1 MSMIKR
7 ANGEIK
13 TFTDEDGQ
21 VVEAQT
27 NLVWA
32 DEKDKEEPIKD
43 ELRVPIVVDLT
54 LDINAT
60 DDGEDV
66 IAKDC

>member
-13 TFTDEDGQ
+13 TFTNEDGQ
-21 VVEAQT
+21 VVEAQS

-32 DEKDKEEPIKD
+32 DEKDGEEPIKD
-43 ELRVPIVVDLT
+43 ELRVPIVVDLM

-60 DDGEDV
+60 DDSDDV
-66 IAKDC
+66 IARDC

>member
-1 MSMIKR
+1 MIKR

-13 TFTDEDGQ
+13 TFTDEEGKE
-21 VVEAQT
+21 VEAKE

-32 DEKDKEEPIKD
+32 DEKNKNEELVRD
-43 ELRVPIVVDLT
+43 EIRVPLVVDLT

-60 DDGEDV
+60 DDGDDV

>member
-21 VVEAQT
+21 VVEAQS

-32 DEKDKEEPIKD
+32 DEKDGEEPIKD
-43 ELRVPIVVDLT
+43 ELRVPSVVDLM

-60 DDGEDV
+60 DDSDDV
-66 IAKDC
+66 IARDC

>member
-13 TFTDEDGQ
+13 TFTNEEGKE
-21 VVEAQT
+21 VEAKSD
-27 NLVWA
+27 LVWA
-32 DEKDKEEPIKD
+32 DEKDDKPIKD
-43 ELRVPIVVDLT
+43 ELLIPTVTDMDL
-54 LDINAT
+54 DVNAT
-60 DDGEDV
+60 DDSDDV

>member
-1 MSMIKR
+1 MIKR

-13 TFTDEDGQ
+13 TFTDEEGKE
-21 VVEAQT
+21 VEAKE

-32 DEKDKEEPIKD
+32 DEKNKD
-43 ELRVPIVVDLT
+43 EELVRDEIRVPLVVDLT

-60 DDGEDV
+60 DDGDDV

>member
-1 MSMIKR
+1 MIKR

-21 VVEAQT
+21 VVEAQS

-32 DEKDKEEPIKD
+32 DEKDGEEPIKD
-43 ELRVPIVVDLT
+43 ELRVPIVVDLM

-60 DDGEDV
+60 DDSDDV
-66 IAKDC
+66 IARDC

>member
-1 MSMIKR
+1 MIKR

-13 TFTDEDGQ
+13 TFTDEQGQ
-21 VVEAQT
+21 EVEAKD

-32 DEKDKEEPIKD
+32 DEKKD
-43 ELRVPIVVDLT
+43 EELVRDEIRVPLVVDLT

-60 DDGEDV
+60 DDGDDV

>member
-7 ANGEIK
+7 ANGQVES
-13 TFTDEDGQ
+13 FTDEQGKE
-21 VVEAQT
+21 VKAE

-32 DEKDKEEPIKD
+32 DEKDKQPQIKD
-43 ELRVPIVVDLT
+43 ALDVQVVEDLT
-54 LDINAT
+54 LDINSPE
-60 DDGEDV
+60 DEDV

>member
-21 VVEAQT
+21 VVEAQS

-32 DEKDKEEPIKD
+32 DEKDGEEPIKD
-43 ELRVPIVVDLT
+43 ELRVPIVVDLM

-60 DDGEDV
+60 DDSDDV
-66 IAKDC
+66 IARDC

>member
-1 MSMIKR
+1 MIKR

-13 TFTDEDGQ
+13 TFTDEEGKE
-21 VVEAQT
+21 VEAKE

-32 DEKDKEEPIKD
+32 DEKNKD
-43 ELRVPIVVDLT
+43 QELVRDEIRVPLVVDLT

-60 DDGEDV
+60 DDGDDV